1 MDVSD
6 FQEQQE
12 NKVGAAMTLRELTR
26 RWWAIALVAVVAT
39 AAAYVFSAIQPPK
52 YRAEATLL
60 YNGLITDPVL
70 LQREIESVSW
80 GMADPK
86 VEAQAAETLGQ
97 PLPSRGSFNV
107 SSTPGLAG
115 SVGVAGGQVSTNM
128 ALVTVEASTASLSA
142 RLANAYAAAFVG
154 NGTTAA
160 RSAAKTEAKRIRAQL
175 AGYSKPNIQ
184 SSPDY
189 NFLATSYLAL
199 TQRLSDVDLAATTGT
214 GGYRV
219 LARAVPPARPFAP
232 RPLRAAVLGLV
243 LGVFGGVGL
252 AFILRQFDT
261 RLTSGDDVAALLHLP
276 LLARLP
282 RVVSGRPDRKQL
294 VFVRDPAGPGAE
306 AYRRLRSSLEHA
318 ARNLDA
324 KVLLL
329 TSPCEGEGTSIILSN
344 VAVAM
349 ARTGAQVAVV
359 DADLRSPAVHGL
371 FGIPNDKGVS
381 TVVAGQTSLVD
392 SLQLVAMFSA
402 TESHSAVGEPGGAS
416 HGSLRVLTSGPPVD
430 SPGEILAGQR
440 MGEVIAELR
449 QSADIVLVGSSALL
463 DTADALALSSK
474 VDGLVL
480 LVDMHACRRLALQES
495 REDLSLLPCQ
505 KLGLVLTDSRGTGRR
520 RSKSRVKRAVPTGL
534 PLSPETGAE
543 E

>member
-1 MDVSD
+1 VSLSD
-6 FQEQQE
+6 GQEQQE
-12 NKVGAAMTLRELTR
+12 NAAGAVSALHEVTR
-26 RWWAIALVAVVAT
+26 LWWTIVLVAVVAT
-39 AAAYVFSAIQPPK
+39 AAAYAFSAIQPPK
-52 YRAEATLL
+52 YKAEATLASA
-60 YNGLITDPVL
+60 YTDPAAL
-70 LQREIESVSW
+70 LVQVQQ
-80 GMADPK
+80 MTLLLADPAN
-86 VEAQAAETLGQ
+86 EAAFASKLGQ
-97 PLPSRGSFNV
+97 PLPAG
-107 SSTPGLAG
+107 G
-115 SVGVAGGQVSTNM
+115 SVSASSSAG
-128 ALVTVEASTASLSA
+128 LVGAAVITAEASTASLAA
-142 RLANAYAAAFVG
+142 RLANAYAAAIMS
-154 NGTTAA
+154 ARA
-160 RSAAKTEAKRIRAQL
+160 RSARSLARHEASRVRAQL
-175 AGYSKPNIQ
+175 VGLSLADPTYRGLAQ
-184 SSPDY
+184 S
-189 NFLATSYLAL
+189 LA
-199 TQRLSDVDLAATTGT
+199 DNKAAAKTAT
-214 GGYRV
+214 GGFRV
-219 LARAVPPARPFAP
+219 FSRAAPPARPFAP
-232 RPLRAAVLGLV
+232 QPMRAALLGLA
-243 LGVFGGVGL
+243 LGLFAGVGL

>member
-1 MDVSD
+1 MSLSD
-6 FQEQQE
+6 GQEQQE
-12 NKVGAAMTLRELTR
+12 NAAGAVSALHEVTR
-26 RWWAIALVAVVAT
+26 LWWTIVLVAVVAT
-39 AAAYVFSAIQPPK
+39 AAAYAFSAIQPPK
-52 YRAEATLL
+52 YKAEATLASS
-60 YNGLITDPVL
+60 YFDPAA
-70 LQREIESVSW
+70 LQGQVQTMSIVV
-80 GMADPK
+80 ADPK
-86 VEAQAAETLGQ
+86 MEAMFASRLGQ
-97 PLPSRGSFNV
+97 PLPSRGSVSV
-107 SSTPGLAG
+107 SSSASLAG
-115 SVGVAGGQVSTNM
+115 VAVITAES
-128 ALVTVEASTASLSA
+128 STASLSA
-142 RLANAYAAAFVG
+142 RLANAYAAEIIGFRRRSE
-154 NGTTAA
+154 
-160 RSAAKTEAKRIRAQL
+160 RSAAKYQAKRIRAQL
-175 AGYSKPNIQ
+175 SGLPPSAPTY
-184 SSPDY
+184 
-189 NFLATSYLAL
+189 ATL
-199 TQRLSDVDLAATTGT
+199 TQSLTDQKSAAKVAT
-214 GGYRV
+214 GGFRV
-219 LARAVPPARPFAP
+219 FSGAAPPARPFAP
-232 RPLRAAVLGLV
+232 QPMRAALLGLA
-243 LGVFGGVGL
+243 LGLFAGVGL

-282 RVVSGRPDRKQL
+282 RVVSGRPRKQL

-520 RSKSRVKRAVPTGL
+520 RSKSRVERAVPTGL